1 VRTQRTNEH
10 QLDARTTLT
19 PSSSFNIDLN
29 WEVSWSTE
37 PKIDFRR
44 LDEQPGSSNP
54 NPGTNKPP
62 IERFRTETGSGTA
75 TIWAFGSYQA
85 MVEAQLDKLRTA
97 STEAD
102 TLGAGAA
109 PLTTTSTTT
118 DFRNGYL
125 FGALSIAGNGF
136 VPLPLPGWTVRY
148 SGLSDWPLLK
158 NITESVSLNHSYNA
172 TYETSFTSN
181 STAGELETIPLG
193 DAVINYREAEFAP
206 GSARISEQY
215 QPLIGLDITWPWDFD
230 TSLEWRR
237 TIRTRLV
244 GSNVVERKTSEISG
258 SFSYSKRG
266 LRLPLLPRID
276 NRIRL
281 SVSFT
286 RSSSNEREFLLNEA
300 LGQAQRNLDTYSPQ
314 QALDGSSADVLT
326 EQTRTTVSPTISYT
340 VSNRVTADFQ
350 LEFEKLDVQTG
361 RQTSFTNVNG
371 TFNLNVSLSQN

>member
-1 VRTQRTNEH
+1 
-10 QLDARTTLT
+10 
-19 PSSSFNIDLN
+19 
-29 WEVSWSTE
+29 
-37 PKIDFRR
+37 
-44 LDEQPGSSNP
+44 
-54 NPGTNKPP
+54 
-62 IERFRTETGSGTA
+62 
-75 TIWAFGSYQA
+75 
-85 MVEAQLDKLRTA
+85 
-97 STEAD
+97 
-102 TLGAGAA
+102 
-109 PLTTTSTTT
+109 
-118 DFRNGYL
+118 
-125 FGALSIAGNGF
+125 
-136 VPLPLPGWTVRY
+136 
-148 SGLSDWPLLK
+148 
-158 NITESVSLNHSYNA
+158 
-172 TYETSFTSN
+172 
-181 STAGELETIPLG
+181 
-193 DAVINYREAEFAP
+193 
-206 GSARISEQY
+206 
-215 QPLIGLDITWPWDFD
+215 
-230 TSLEWRR
+230 
-237 TIRTRLV
+237 V

-314 QALDGSSADVLT
+314 QALEGSSADVLT